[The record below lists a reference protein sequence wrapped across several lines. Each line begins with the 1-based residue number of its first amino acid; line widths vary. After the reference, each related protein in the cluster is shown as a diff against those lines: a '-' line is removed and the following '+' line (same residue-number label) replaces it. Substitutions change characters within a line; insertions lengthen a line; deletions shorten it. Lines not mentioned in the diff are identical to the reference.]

1 MPKGIKKQKK
11 EEKISCEQAGVPKLA
26 PYDLSPIYLK
36 RLENCGISLIV
47 KEPKVVGLDLDEP
60 HQKYILNDG
69 TEVYGATTG
78 LKYIPKEALIGW
90 AYKLGKQGKDMKAE
104 SRMAMGIGTIA
115 HFLIQCDMMGW
126 EPDLS
131 KCDGMMVRSAQIAF
145 KAYREWW
152 AQAGLRPIAVEKQLV
167 SHCYRYGGTID
178 LVGVDKNEE
187 LTLVDFKTSSGLW
200 PENSYQVAAYA
211 ELWAENYR
219 LLPIKH
225 LTLVR
230 IDKETGEYETKQI
243 SQWKRYFEVFV
254 ACLRLAKRVKDAQA
268 K

>member
-1 MPKGIKKQKK
+1 MPRKKK
-11 EEKISCEQAGVPKLA
+11 EAKISLVESGIAKLE
-26 PYDLSPIYLK
+26 PYDLSPYLTK
-36 RLENCGISLIV
+36 RLKDYGIEPIL
-47 KEPKVVGLDLDEP
+47 KEHKVVGLDLDEP
-60 HQKYILNDG
+60 HQKYVLNCG

-104 SRMAMGIGTIA
+104 SRMAMGTGSIA
-115 HFLIQCDMMGW
+115 HFLIQCDLMGW

-167 SHCYRYGGTID
+167 SHCYRFGGTID
-178 LVGVDKNEE
+178 LIAVDKHEE

-200 PENSYQVAAYA
+200 PEYSYQVAAYA
-211 ELWAENYR
+211 ELWQENYR
-219 LLPIKH
+219 RLPIQH
-225 LTLVR
+225 LLLVR
-230 IDKETGEYETKQI
+230 IDKEKGEYETKQI
-243 SQWKRYFEVFV
+243 SDWKRYFEVFV
-254 ACLRLAKRVKDAQA
+254 ACLRLAKRVKDASA